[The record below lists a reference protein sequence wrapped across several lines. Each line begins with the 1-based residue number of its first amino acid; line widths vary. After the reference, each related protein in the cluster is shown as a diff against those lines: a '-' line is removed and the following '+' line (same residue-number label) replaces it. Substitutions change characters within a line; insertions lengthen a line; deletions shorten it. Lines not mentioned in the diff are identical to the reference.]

1 VFSVCLVC
9 AECVLSVCL
18 VCAECVLSV
27 CLVCVCVC
35 ACACVPGGRWQQRE
49 CACRIAGQPG
59 LEEVKAAH
67 DMGL

>member
-1 VFSVCLVC
+1 
-9 AECVLSVCL
+9 VLSVCL
-18 VCAECVLSV
+18 VCAEYVLSV
-27 CLVCVCVC
+27 CLVRAECVLSVCMCVCVC
-35 ACACVPGGRWQQRE
+35 LCGRWQQRA

>member
-1 VFSVCLVC
+1 M
-9 AECVLSVCL
+9 
-18 VCAECVLSV
+18 LSV

-35 ACACVPGGRWQQRE
+35 ACACVPGGNWQQRA
-49 CACRIAGQPG
+49 CACRIVRQPG